1 MKKIILLIV
10 VIVSAALGAYFVFG
24 TGASSRGFD
33 GHNGIRFDMKQK
45 DIEAKGFVCKPRKEK
60 VNHIHVECNHMDMT
74 GVAFGFPTKDYSVAI
89 GSEGRVTFIRAD
101 FSGNIS
107 TSDYL
112 GLNSKIELFFP
123 DKVSEL
129 SMYSNLARRDHWKDK
144 NNSAAVLLWTAGV
157 EPYISQ
163 KLSITFWSPL
173 GLEQSGKK

>member
-1 MKKIILLIV
+1 MRKIIILIV
-10 VIVSAALGAYFVFG
+10 VIAAAVVGAYFIFG
-24 TGASSRGFD
+24 TGAKSSGID

-45 DIEAKGFVCKPRKEK
+45 DIEAIGFVCKPRNEK

-89 GSEGRVTFIRAD
+89 GSTGKVTFISSN
-101 FSGNIS
+101 FSGNIT

-123 DKVSEL
+123 NKVAEL
-129 SMYSNLARRDHWKDK
+129 TMHSNVARIDHWRDK

-163 KLSITFWSPL
+163 KLTITFWSPL